1 MSDSISPYIIGG
13 LGIFIGVCCLT
24 TFIIISRF
32 VGSKD
37 RWEPIQRELS
47 TPIWLLSMTGSLALF
62 IAGAIYF
69 SMDQNHEKIMYFI
82 FVVTFLAM
90 GLASS
95 ALGVALIHKK

>member
-1 MSDSISPYIIGG
+1 MADSISPTIIGG
-13 LGIFIGVCCLT
+13 LGIFIGVSCLT
-24 TFIIISRF
+24 TFVIISRF

-47 TPIWLLSMTGSLALF
+47 APIWILSMLGSLALF
-62 IAGAIYF
+62 MAGVVYF
-69 SMDQNHEKIMYFI
+69 STKPNQEKIMYFI
-82 FVVTFLAM
+82 FAVTFLAM